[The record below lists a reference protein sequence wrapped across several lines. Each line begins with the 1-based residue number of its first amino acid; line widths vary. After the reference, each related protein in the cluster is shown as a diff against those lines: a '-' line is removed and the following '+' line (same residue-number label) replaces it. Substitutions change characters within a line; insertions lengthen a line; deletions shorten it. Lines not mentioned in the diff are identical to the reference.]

1 MTKARSWTRA
11 TTLASTLADRY
22 ALERWGNRNV
32 VLGIAARPDL
42 YALAASCIPEDKDQL
57 GQIVDQAQE
66 AAKARSGANLGTALH
81 RLTERIDRGEILD
94 VPKEWRGDIDAY
106 CKTLADAS
114 ISILPEWIERVV
126 INPSCEAAGTI
137 DRMVYLDGK
146 FTIADLKT
154 GANAVDYGMGDIAVQ
169 LAIYANASHAWKGD
183 ADQVPRDQWG
193 RYKLPHPDDD
203 PDVYEPLPDINL
215 ERALV
220 IHLPVGEGSCTL
232 HEVDIAAGK
241 KAIDLALAVRA
252 WRKRDDLSRPYSEWK
267 ELATVTPISS
277 NYEW

>member
-1 MTKARSWTRA
+1 MTARSWTRA

-42 YALAASCIPEDKDQL
+42 YALAASCTPEDKDQL
-57 GQIVDQAQE
+57 GAIVDQAQE

-94 VPKEWRGDIDAY
+94 VPGEWKPDIDAY
-106 CKTLADAS
+106 CKTLADAH

-126 INPSCEAAGTI
+126 INPAVEAAGTI

-169 LAIYANASHAWKGD
+169 LAIYANSTHAWKGD
-183 ADQVPRDQWG
+183 ADAVPRDQWG
-193 RYKLPHPDDD
+193 RYKLPHPQED
-203 PDVYEPLPDINL
+203 PDVYEALPDINL
-215 ERALV
+215 DRALV
-220 IHLPVGEGSCTL
+220 IHLPVGEGACTL
-232 HEVDIAAGK
+232 HEVDIKAGRQ
-241 KAIDLALAVRA
+241 AIDLALAVRA
-252 WRKRDDLSRPYSEWK
+252 WRKRDDLSTPYSQWK
-267 ELATVTPISS
+267 ELATVTSITS

>member
-1 MTKARSWTRA
+1 MKPRSWTRA

-22 ALERWGNRNV
+22 ALERWGQRNV

-42 YALAASCIPEDKDQL
+42 YALAASCTPDDKDQL
-57 GQIVDQAQE
+57 GKIVDQAQE

-81 RLTERIDRGEILD
+81 RLTERIDRGELLD
-94 VPKEWRGDIDAY
+94 VPDQWKPDIDAY
-106 CKTLADAS
+106 CQTLADAS

-126 INPSCEAAGTI
+126 INPAVEAAGTI

-154 GANAVDYGMGDIAVQ
+154 GAHAVDRQMTDIAVQ
-169 LAIYANASHAWKGD
+169 LAIYANSTHAWKGV

-193 RYKLPHPDDD
+193 RYKLPHPEDD
-203 PDVYEPLPDINL
+203 PTVYEPLPEVNL

-232 HEVDIAAGK
+232 HEVDITAGRQ
-241 KAIDLALAVRA
+241 ALDLALAVRA
-252 WRKRDDLSRPYSEWK
+252 WRKRDDLSTPYSRWK
-267 ELATVTPISS
+267 ELATVTPITS

>member
-1 MTKARSWTRA
+1 MTARSWTRA

-42 YALAASCIPEDKDQL
+42 YALAASCTSDDKDQL

-94 VPKEWRGDIDAY
+94 VPAEWKPDIDAY
-106 CKTLADAS
+106 CQTLVDAS
-114 ISILPEWIERVV
+114 ISILPEWIERVLLA
-126 INPSCEAAGTI
+126 PQYEAAGTI
-137 DRMVYLDGK
+137 DRLIYLDGK
-146 FTIADLKT
+146 FVIADLKT

-169 LAIYANASHAWKGD
+169 LAIYANATHAWKGD
-183 ADQVPRDQWG
+183 AGQVPRDRWG
-193 RYKLPHPDDD
+193 RYSLPHPDAQL
-203 PDVYEPLPDINL
+203 DVYEVLPEIDL

-220 IHLPVGEGSCTL
+220 IWLPVGQAKCEL
-232 HEVDIAAGK
+232 HQVDIRAGK
-241 KAIDLALAVRA
+241 EAIDLALAVRA
-252 WRKRDDLSRPYSEWK
+252 WRKRQDLSTPYSTWK
-267 ELATVTPISS
+267 ELATVTSIPS